1 MRDKR
6 YPAKKLPYFG
16 EFLLRHWRCWAIR
29 LGYRHCRVFVDLT
42 DDVHAGV
49 MEW

>member
-1 MRDKR
+1 VAN
-6 YPAKKLPYFG
+6 P
-16 EFLLRHWRCWAIR
+16 IR
-29 LGYRHCRVFVDLT
+29 QKNCPILVSFFCVIGAVELSVWGYRHCRVFVDLA